1 MPRPKVWGDFE
12 EDEGF
17 AAKDDAGDDLV
28 EFTCP
33 YNCGKPIRMKARNVI
48 KNKCTECRSH
58 LLKCSGVRS
67 DGQQAE
73 DDPRIHSIKIAAAE
87 CAEHMRAAKRGRAT
101 DGLPSTTTTPEE
113 GENRALVALQLRN
126 DELQHQKSSV
136 EAQLADLSRK
146 TQENDARLRAVERR
160 LCDAEQWQEAMAC
173 AIGFTEKPVPAL
185 DVCLEQIERMKRGG
199 ALGVALGGADAQR
212 SCRQCEHWKRQVDDQ
227 DSDLQRARKRFAE
240 RVAEAEHKFKLQN
253 ELFEPFQSMFADRSA
268 TGKASATRMFKYF
281 KNVLRVAH
289 PDKHQE
295 HRAEA
300 EMLTVCI
307 NTMRKRLNEKFKL
320 YAD

>member
-101 DGLPSTTTTPEE
+101 
-113 GENRALVALQLRN
+113 
-126 DELQHQKSSV
+126 
-136 EAQLADLSRK
+136 
-146 TQENDARLRAVERR
+146 
-160 LCDAEQWQEAMAC
+160 
-173 AIGFTEKPVPAL
+173 
-185 DVCLEQIERMKRGG
+185 
-199 ALGVALGGADAQR
+199 
-212 SCRQCEHWKRQVDDQ
+212 
-227 DSDLQRARKRFAE
+227 SDIRRFA
-240 RVAEAEHKFKLQN
+240 R
-253 ELFEPFQSMFADRSA
+253 
-268 TGKASATRMFKYF
+268 
-281 KNVLRVAH
+281 
-289 PDKHQE
+289 
-295 HRAEA
+295 
-300 EMLTVCI
+300 
-307 NTMRKRLNEKFKL
+307 TMAN
-320 YAD
+320 